1 MSANCDQKQRCPQ
14 ELRSQG
20 HLDDS
25 LAPAAN
31 REEARP
37 NGTHQYTRCIQSAA
51 SLSES
56 RPGNTRH
63 LGFPEELE
71 KFCTLD
77 KISLLDKHLRVL
89 LKAAGYLRTQ
99 ASASHD
105 TSTQVKASP
114 IAVSKN
120 HVLSNC

>member
-1 MSANCDQKQRCPQ
+1 MKR
-14 ELRSQG
+14 RSNPGRLLEQSTG
-20 HLDDS
+20 GVAAGTDVWQSTKHLIME
-25 LAPAAN
+25 
-31 REEARP
+31 R
-37 NGTHQYTRCIQSAA
+37 IMM
-51 SLSES
+51 
-56 RPGNTRH
+56 
-63 LGFPEELE
+63 GFPEELE